1 MDCAE
6 FRRRLLIDPAA
17 PELGVAANAR
27 VCPDAPAR
35 LAEALAFEHGLER
48 ALKVEVPV
56 DLVERVLAAT
66 REEDVPP
73 LRQMRWRPLALAA
86 SLVLALAIGALVWT
100 GVRTPTQQLILASVE
115 HIAHEPYALTRS
127 EVVPQPLV
135 ARMFADAGLRV
146 GDAAIDLTYLNRC
159 PLGPRLS
166 VHMVMPGRNGPVT
179 VLYVPEERG
188 IERMDTR
195 SAMVAVRT
203 MPFADGALI
212 LLAESNQDFDRIE
225 SAWHAAVGEQVVAA
239 GGL

>member
-1 MDCAE
+1 MDCPE

-35 LAEALAFEHGLER
+35 LAEALAFEDGLDR
-48 ALKVEVPV
+48 ALKVDVPA
-56 DLVERVLAAT
+56 DLVERVIKAT

-73 LRQMRWRPLALAA
+73 LRLVRWQPFALAA
-86 SLVLALAIGALVWT
+86 SLLLAVAVGVMVWP
-100 GVRTPTQQLILASVE
+100 GVRSPTDQLIFAGIE

-127 EVVPQPLV
+127 ETVPQPLI

-146 GDAAIDLTYLNRC
+146 DDAAIDLTYLNRC
-159 PLGPRLS
+159 PLGERLS

-188 IERMDTR
+188 IDRMDTR
-195 SAMVAVRT
+195 SEMVAVRT
-203 MPFADGALI
+203 MPFADGALL

-225 SAWHAAVGEQVVAA
+225 SAWRAAVGEQVA
-239 GGL
+239 GL